1 MVWWYTSK
9 TEKILLTE
17 HFMPEMASQSTPE
30 NDAIS
35 LTHTWIP
42 PSVKWKGLSRAIK
55 GEVSHLKSQ
64 MAF

>member
-9 TEKILLTE
+9 TEKILLTQ

-35 LTHTWIP
+35 LTLTWIP
-42 PSVKWKGLSRAIK
+42 SSVKWKGLSRAI
-55 GEVSHLKSQ
+55 GDEISHLKSQ
-64 MAF
+64 IAF